1 MKDIKGVMIDNKDN
15 ICIYFEDGSTVETP
29 LENHTAPFMDIFN
42 LSEADW
48 NLLDIQCQN
57 FGRYWEV
64 VIYAYSK
71 DGKPI
76 TLDLIRIDQ
85 EFLRDSLPF

>member
-1 MKDIKGVMIDNKDN
+1 MTDIKKVFIDNKDN
-15 ICIYFEDGSTVETP
+15 ICIDLEDGETIETP
-29 LENHTAPFMDIFN
+29 LENYTEPFMNVFT
-42 LSEADW
+42 LTEADYK
-48 NLLDIQCQN
+48 LLDIQCMD

-76 TLDLIRIDQ
+76 TLGLIRIDD

>member
-1 MKDIKGVMIDNKDN
+1 MKDIKKVFIDNKDN
-15 ICIYFEDGSTVETP
+15 ICIDFEDGTSNKTP
-29 LENHTAPFMDIFN
+29 FQSHTEPFLDVFT
-42 LSEADW
+42 LSEADY
-48 NLLDIQCQN
+48 NLLDIQCED

-76 TLDLIRIDQ
+76 TLDLIRIDE

>member
-1 MKDIKGVMIDNKDN
+1 MKDIKSVMIDDKDN
-15 ICIYFEDGSTVETP
+15 ICIDLEDGSSVETP
-29 LENHTAPFMDIFN
+29 LENHTEPFMNVFT
-42 LSEADW
+42 LSEADYKS
-48 NLLDIQCQN
+48 LDIQCQN

-64 VIYAYSK
+64 VIYVYSK